1 MIINGETV
9 ATTGQDGTFTI
20 PSLAAGKYTATLSYQ
35 YGYDRNI
42 TIEVK
47 DGNVN
52 LGSYGMVVC
61 NFKKDA
67 AINGTDYN
75 TYKKST
81 GKSKGSASYNEACD
95 FNHDGAVNDTDYNIY
110 KAFTDRKSTRLNSS
124 HNRESRMPSSA

>member
-1 MIINGETV
+1 M

-47 DGNVN
+47 DGNVD
-52 LGSYGMVVC
+52 LGSFGMVAC

-67 AINGTDYN
+67 SIDASDFSAYKRATG
-75 TYKKST
+75 KKST
-81 GKSKGSASYNEACD
+81 DSAYNAACD
-95 FNHDGAVNDTDYNIY
+95 FNHDGSIDATDYSIY
-110 KAFTDRKSTRLNSS
+110 KAFSGKNLSD
-124 HNRESRMPSSA
+124 AIYG

>member
-1 MIINGETV
+1 MRKALLSSGFAVTGKVLALANTSGKVAGDKFTVIGCNVIVNGETV

-20 PSLAAGKYTATLSYQ
+20 PSLAAGNYTATLSYH

-67 AINGTDYN
+67 ASQRY
-75 TYKKST
+75 
-81 GKSKGSASYNEACD
+81 
-95 FNHDGAVNDTDYNIY
+95 
-110 KAFTDRKSTRLNSS
+110 
-124 HNRESRMPSSA
+124 